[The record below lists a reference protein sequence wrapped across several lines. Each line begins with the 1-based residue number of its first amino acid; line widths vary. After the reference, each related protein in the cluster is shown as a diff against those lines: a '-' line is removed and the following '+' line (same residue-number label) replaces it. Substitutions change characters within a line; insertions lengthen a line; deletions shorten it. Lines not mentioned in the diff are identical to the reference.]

1 MCLPAAVSAGLWLA
15 GPRLARRLPPAT
27 AVRLLTLASLLT
39 ALSTGF
45 VLAVAAFLVLA
56 RVPAVALLGHW
67 SATAL
72 AAMEPV
78 PAAAG
83 LAAGATVLTLL
94 ASAARRGAAAGRD
107 LAVAAA
113 TCRRL
118 GAAAGGLVVVDDTA
132 PDAYAV
138 PGLGGRVVVST
149 AMLRALPARGAARAA
164 GPRGRA
170 PAPPPP
176 PVRPAR
182 RARRR
187 RQPAAAPAGRR
198 GARRCGAVGGRG
210 GRRGGL
216 RPACSWP
223 GRWPA
228 PASLAPQPR
237 RAGRPTAPQVALGAV
252 DSAVAERTRA
262 LLAPPPSRRRAL
274 AAAVVA
280 LMLLPVAA
288 AAVTAGDTEHRVE
301 MAQAGVGALALTAR
315 RMRERRRGAARA
327 PAYRL
332 VSACCR
338 CGRGCSGRVGATPP
352 GRAGRCRRGSS

>member
-1 MCLPAAVSAGLWLA
+1 M
-15 GPRLARRLPPAT
+15 
-27 AVRLLTLASLLT
+27 RLLTLASLLT

-83 LAAGATVLTLL
+83 LAAGVTVLTLL

-118 GAAAGGLVVVDDTA
+118 GAG
-132 PDAYAV
+132 
-138 PGLGGRVVVST
+138 
-149 AMLRALPARGAARAA
+149 
-164 GPRGRA
+164 RGR
-170 PAPPPP
+170 
-176 PVRPAR
+176 
-182 RARRR
+182 
-187 RQPAAAPAGRR
+187 AGRR
-198 GARRCGAVGGRG
+198 GRHGAGRLRRARTRRACGRVHRDAAGPAGATSG
-210 GRRGGL
+210 ACCWPTRRAHLRHHHHLYVQLAELGAAANPLL
-216 RPACSWP
+216 RPLAAAVRVGVERWADEVAAAEVVTGRWSP

-228 PASLAPQPR
+228 PASLAPAPAQVAR
-237 RAGRPTAPQVALGAV
+237 RHTHVALGAV

-301 MAQAGVGALALTAR
+301 MAQAAWAR
-315 RMRERRRGAARA
+315 
-327 PAYRL
+327 
-332 VSACCR
+332 SH
-338 CGRGCSGRVGATPP
+338 
-352 GRAGRCRRGSS
+352 

>member
-1 MCLPAAVSAGLWLA
+1 MFVPAAVSAGLWLTA
-15 GPRLARRLPPAT
+15 APVARRLPPAT
-27 AVRLLTLASLLT
+27 AVRLLTLAALLT
-39 ALSTGF
+39 ALSSGA

-83 LAAGATVLTLL
+83 LAAGVTVLTLL

-149 AMLRALPARGAARAA
+149 AMLRALPAQERRVLLAHEAAHLRHHHHLYVQLAELGAAANPLLRPLAAAVRVGVERWADEVAAAEVCDRVLVARTLARAGLARAHA
-164 GPRGRA
+164 GQD
-170 PAPPPP
+170 
-176 PVRPAR
+176 AR
-182 RARRR
+182 RH
-187 RQPAAAPAGRR
+187 
-198 GARRCGAVGGRG
+198 
-210 GRRGGL
+210 
-216 RPACSWP
+216 
-223 GRWPA
+223 
-228 PASLAPQPR
+228 
-237 RAGRPTAPQVALGAV
+237 THVALGAV

-262 LLAPPPSRRRAL
+262 LLAPLPSRRRAL

-301 MAQAGVGALALTAR
+301 MAQAAWAR
-315 RMRERRRGAARA
+315 
-327 PAYRL
+327 
-332 VSACCR
+332 SH
-338 CGRGCSGRVGATPP
+338 
-352 GRAGRCRRGSS
+352 